1 MYYVTYVFF
10 MFKPTCR
17 FLQQNYCIGKETSW
31 KPTNIN
37 STLYF
42 YFHVHT
48 SYLLIHNLSLPTK
61 HLTIRMEKM
70 VDLKVAIHITSTVQM
85 VDLKVAIHITSTV
98 HIFLH
103 LVHFSLVL
111 TETNWYLFIFSNVVY
126 HVFCLHI
133 ENGLVASHSCW
144 NGVYIGTM
152 PSSSKFWKAY
162 CS

>member
-42 YFHVHT
+42 YFHLHT
-48 SYLLIHNLSLPTK
+48 SYLLIHNLSFPTK

-70 VDLKVAIHITSTVQM
+70 VDLKVP
-85 VDLKVAIHITSTV
+85 IHITSTV
-98 HIFLH
+98 HIFFH
-103 LVHFSLVL
+103 LGHFLLVL

-152 PSSSKFWKAY
+152 PSSSK
-162 CS
+162 